1 MQLTQPQS
9 NDNHIAKTVE
19 SNDTI
24 SKLNDILKS
33 ELESSDLPD
42 FHLEY
47 MANIILESPARTIDD
62 LVVMI
67 GDFVDNDPFITEPQI
82 RQKCQSIFTKV
93 SPLVKDKVTSWS
105 AGRLNAPVVMEKVKL
120 ISDQEQLEGYS
131 ETPFSFEMLKFQNEL
146 IDPEKYAESL
156 KNSKQLN
163 REKIKKIEDFKKRME
178 EIQKMQNRLPKIQ
191 INHQKESGYSL
202 DIKVEN
208 MSLEVSGKILLE
220 NTLLLLASGRKYGLI
235 GKNGIGKTT
244 LLYAI
249 VRKEIPKM
257 NTKPDILM
265 IEQEI
270 LGNEKTP
277 VELVLE
283 ADWERTSLMEEEAEL
298 LKKGGSEARLAEIY
312 ERMEEIESTKAEVK
326 AKTLLSGLG
335 FSDRMMTEP
344 SKFLS
349 GGWRMR
355 VSLAKVLFCNPEIL
369 LLDEPTNHLDLDAV
383 MWLQEYLQSFP
394 NTVLVVSHAREF
406 LNTVCTDIVLID
418 DQKLT
423 YYKGNYDNY
432 ESQKEANIMR
442 QEKEHETQQ
451 KQMAHVQSFIDRFR
465 FNAKKASMVQSR
477 LKYLN
482 KLEKVDKVVSSDPN
496 YFFSFSEPDQIRPPI
511 IRVDEGEFA
520 YSLNDE
526 NNLLESLNF
535 AVQMNTKVALLG
547 SNGVGKTTFLK
558 VLTEDLQLRKGTY
571 FKNKKARIG
580 MFSQHHVEN
589 LDISLSPLEQF
600 FKLYPDGS
608 NDLVRKH
615 LANFG
620 ITANTALRPIYLLSG
635 GQKSRVSLALVAW
648 INPHVLIMDEPTN
661 HLDMDA
667 VDALILALN
676 SYTGGLI
683 IVSHDQY
690 FVSCVCDEIWY
701 IRNKQ
706 LRKFNGD
713 FETYR
718 NALATNRL

>member
-1 MQLTQPQS
+1 MQLTQSQS
-9 NDNHIAKTVE
+9 NENPEEKPA
-19 SNDTI
+19 SNNETI
-24 SKLNDILKS
+24 SKLVEVLKG

-47 MANIILESPARTIDD
+47 MANIILESPARNTDD
-62 LVVMI
+62 LVAMI
-67 GDFVDNDPFITEPQI
+67 GDFLDNDPFINEHQI
-82 RQKCQSIFTKV
+82 RQKCELIFSKV
-93 SPLVKDKVTSWS
+93 SLLVKEKVTSWS
-105 AGRLNAPVVMEKVKL
+105 ASKLNAPVVMEKVQL

-146 IDPEKYAESL
+146 IDPEKYAENL

-163 REKIKKIEDFKKRME
+163 RDKIKKIEDFKKRME
-178 EIQKMQNRLPKIQ
+178 EIEKMQSRLPKIQ
-191 INHQKESGYSL
+191 INHQRETGYSL

-220 NTLLLLASGRKYGLI
+220 NTLLLMASGRRYGLI

-270 LGNEKTP
+270 MGSDKSP
-277 VELVLE
+277 VDLVLE
-283 ADWERTSLMEEEAEL
+283 ADWERTSLIEEEANL
-298 LKKGGSEARLAEIY
+298 VKSGGGESRLAEIY
-312 ERMEEIESTKAEVK
+312 ERLEEIEANKAEIK
-326 AKTLLSGLG
+326 ARTLLAGLG
-335 FSDRMMTEP
+335 FSERMMKDP

-383 MWLQEYLQSFP
+383 MWLQDYLQSFP

-406 LNTVCTDIVLID
+406 LNTVCTDIVVID
-418 DQKLT
+418 EQKLT

-432 ESQKEANIMR
+432 ESQKEANLMR

-496 YFFSFSEPDQIRPPI
+496 YFFNFSEPDQIRPPI

-520 YSLNDE
+520 YAQNED
-526 NNLLESLNF
+526 NNLLEALNF

-558 VLTEDLQLRKGTY
+558 ILTEDLQLKKGTY

-600 FKLYPDGS
+600 FKLYPDAS

-648 INPHVLIMDEPTN
+648 TNPHILIMDEPTN

-676 SYTGGLI
+676 SYQGGLI

-713 FETYR
+713 FESYR